1 MTYKSMPDT
10 TESATRQATWL
21 CRILGWLAV
30 GLLPAQQPA
39 AEDTPTLPPV
49 STAFA
54 PASMDLCAVADDG
67 FLSGRLFGALSERIE
82 WRGTD
87 MDCGGMLRP
96 NNDGIRLVF
105 AAPRQGERLLIVLG
119 IDGELEE
126 LLDGEHTTNIT
137 IVDEA
142 RNRFFSTGRQ
152 DRCWSTIESIQPVAN
167 SADQV
172 LQVVGEVYCA
182 GSLPSL
188 SDNGSVAL
196 RDVYY
201 SGRLLLDEPDQD

>member
-1 MTYKSMPDT
+1 MRNT
-10 TESATRQATWL
+10 TKSATRHATRL

-30 GLLPAQQPA
+30 VLLPVQQSA
-39 AEDTPTLPPV
+39 AEDTPTPPPV
-49 STAFA
+49 TTAFA
-54 PASMDLCAVADDG
+54 PAPMDLCVVADDG
-67 FLSGRLFGALSERIE
+67 FLTGKLFGALTERIK

-96 NNDGIRLVF
+96 DNDGIRLVF

-119 IDGELEE
+119 IDGELDE

-152 DRCWSTIESIQPVAN
+152 DRCWSTIESIRPVAD
-167 SADQV
+167 SANRMM
-172 LQVVGEVYCA
+172 QVVGEVYCA

-201 SGRLLLDEPDQD
+201 SGRLLVDEPDQD